1 MGNLSKLRI
10 GVGQM
15 RIVQGRA
22 SENDAAT
29 DRMIDRAVEAGADL
43 LVLPG
48 SLRDRQAARLIG
60 LNDTRIDIEGD
71 AVVVEAC
78 GETYRIGMH
87 DSTGPC
93 DFHVLG
99 DAEPYAIVQP
109 APSRP
114 ASTIRV
120 RPVGMLEEGKN
131 VFAFDGGSAVY
142 GSDGQELARLKD
154 DFTEDFALVTLGERG
169 TSAPECEH
177 KPLTAIVSTMRR
189 FDEQVLPWQPKWII
203 GLSGGLDSSVV
214 AALLALAFGP
224 ERIVAY
230 NMATRF
236 NSSATK
242 GNAAALAR
250 ALDIPLRNGS
260 IEEQVVALGNTL
272 VQYGYPTDALGGV
285 VLENVQARTRG
296 ALLSAF
302 AALEGGVVVNNG
314 NRVEAAIGYA
324 TLYGDA
330 IGALC
335 PIGDLTKVQLFDL
348 ARTVNREIGYEVIPE
363 NLLPIVT
370 DTGLEWQTMPSAEL
384 ANGQLDPMKW
394 FYHDWLVGQLLG
406 DGGPGGA
413 ATGAGAEPRGIDEA
427 ACEIMQRYLDDRLG
441 GTPAGRWVRYYGLD
455 DPRVFLDDL
464 EWIVRSMRAS
474 AFKRI
479 QAPPTI
485 RIASSASVHAHP
497 ESQTPVEPSARYL
510 QLRTRIRAL

>member
-384 ANGQLDPMKW
+384 ANGQLDPMKG
-394 FYHDWLVGQLLG
+394 FYHDWLVSRLLG
-406 DGGPGGA
+406 DGLLR
-413 ATGAGAEPRGIDEA
+413 PRSLDA
-427 ACEIMQRYLDDRLG
+427 ACCDIMQNYLDTRLAD
-441 GTPAGRWVRYYGLD
+441 TEAGPWVGYYGLD
-455 DPRVFLDDL
+455 DPQAFLADL
-464 EWIVRSMRAS
+464 QWVAGSISRAS
-474 AFKRI
+474 FKRI
-479 QAPPTI
+479 QAPPAIT
-485 RIASSASVHAHP
+485 IASRASVCARP
-497 ESQTPVEPSARYL
+497 DSQMPKEPSTRYNVL
-510 QLRTRIRAL
+510 VRTIMGMK